1 MVDLTLIAMICWDIC
16 FDFFEYMNV
25 LLKWLVD
32 QWLLAERRLRLRVS
46 GIWWVQVALMEV
58 AGLFAIGYWLARWL
72 RVVNVGA

>member
-1 MVDLTLIAMICWDIC
+1 
-16 FDFFEYMNV
+16 MN
-25 LLKWLVD
+25 

-46 GIWWVQVALMEV
+46 EIWCVEVALMEV